1 MLKHFCRLNLF
12 INLGFFST
20 LSLMAC
26 FAPFL
31 YPPSQLQQTIL
42 RIFPFHRG
50 LFEDK
55 VANVWCS
62 LNVAVKLRDIFST
75 SALARMAAASTL
87 LATFPL
93 VIGSIWTNL
102 QLRPTSEPHDASAS
116 HTNGAR
122 LKDPT
127 PTVKLLPHLLFASA
141 MAFFLFSFQV
151 HEKSILLP
159 LMPLT
164 LLIAGKQPG
173 LPGCDYEWSVLLNN
187 VGAFR

>member
-1 MLKHFCRLNLF
+1 
-12 INLGFFST
+12 
-20 LSLMAC
+20 MAC

-42 RIFPFHRG
+42 RIFPLHRG

-75 SALARMAAASTL
+75 PALAKIAAASTL
-87 LATFPL
+87 LATIPL
-93 VIGSIWTNL
+93 VIGSVWTNVQL
-102 QLRPTSEPHDASAS
+102 QPTSEA
-116 HTNGAR
+116 NGAPASSR
-122 LKDPT
+122 NAERAKDCS

-164 LLIAGKQPG
+164 LLMVGKQPG
-173 LPGCDYEWSVLLNN
+173 LPGCDYEWSILLNN

>member
-1 MLKHFCRLNLF
+1 
-12 INLGFFST
+12 
-20 LSLMAC
+20 MAC

-31 YPPSQLQQTIL
+31 YPPTQLQQVIL

-62 LNVAVKLRDIFST
+62 LNVAIKLRQIFST
-75 SALARMAAASTL
+75 STLARLAAATTL
-87 LATFPL
+87 LATLPIVAGL
-93 VIGSIWTNL
+93 VWTNV
-102 QLRPTSEPHDASAS
+102 QLRPTTSSTESAS
-116 HTNGAR
+116 PPQADGVRA
-122 LKDPT
+122 KSPS
-127 PTVKLLPHLLFASA
+127 PTVKLLPHALFASA

-173 LPGCDYEWSVLLNN
+173 LPGSDYEWSVLLNN

>member
-1 MLKHFCRLNLF
+1 
-12 INLGFFST
+12 
-20 LSLMAC
+20 MAC

-31 YPPSQLQQTIL
+31 FPPSQLQQTLL
-42 RIFPFHRG
+42 RIFPFQRG

-62 LNVAVKLRDIFST
+62 LNVIVKLRQIFST
-75 SALARMAAASTL
+75 PALAKLAAGCTL
-87 LATFPL
+87 LTTIPIVAGF
-93 VIGSIWTNL
+93 VWTNGRL
-102 QLRPTSEPHDASAS
+102 QPTETTQPAAVSQSATSRAREPSPA
-116 HTNGAR
+116 
-122 LKDPT
+122 
-127 PTVKLLPHLLFASA
+127 VKLLPHALFASA

-164 LLIAGKQPG
+164 LLIAGRQPG
-173 LPGCDYEWSVLLNN
+173 LPGNDFEWALLLNN